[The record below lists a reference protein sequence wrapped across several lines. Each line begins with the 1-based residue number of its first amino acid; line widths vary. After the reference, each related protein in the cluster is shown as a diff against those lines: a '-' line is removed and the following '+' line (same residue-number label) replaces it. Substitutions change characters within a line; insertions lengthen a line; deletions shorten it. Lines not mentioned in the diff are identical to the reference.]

1 MADDP
6 LLALRERFRIK
17 AITEAGVL
25 RDAMERSDLELV
37 ERIVH
42 GLAGAAAIFGFTEIS
57 ARALSIDSD
66 FAAGRAP
73 DARQVEALVQH
84 MRQMP

>member
-1 MADDP
+1 
-6 LLALRERFRIK
+6 
-17 AITEAGVL
+17 
-25 RDAMERSDLELV
+25 MEVV

-66 FAAGRAP
+66 FAAGVTP
-73 DARQVEALVQH
+73 DER
-84 MRQMP
+84 